1 MLVVIIVVILL
12 VSAMSDWQQA
22 ENLAVLDRNEEMRH
36 QELISSYEA
45 KSKQNR
51 TVKRTRAVKEPS
63 GRVLVEEVLLE
74 GEFDEELDEE
84 LEY

>member
-22 ENLAVLDRNEEMRH
+22 ENLSVLDRNEEMRH

-51 TVKRTRAVKEPS
+51 TAKRTRAVKEPS
-63 GRVLVEEVLLE
+63 GRILVEEVLLE
-74 GEFDEELDEE
+74 GEFDGEFGD
-84 LEY
+84 

>member
-22 ENLAVLDRNEEMRH
+22 ENLSVLDRNEEMRH

-45 KSKQNR
+45 KLKQNR
-51 TVKRTRAVKEPS
+51 TVKRTRAVKEPN

-74 GEFDEELDEE
+74 GEFEDEEF
-84 LEY
+84 EY

>member
-74 GEFDEELDEE
+74 GEFDEEL
-84 LEY
+84 EY

>member
-1 MLVVIIVVILL
+1 MLVIIIVVILL

-22 ENLAVLDRNEEMRH
+22 ENSAILDRNAEMRH

-51 TVKRTRAVKEPS
+51 TVKRTRAVREPN
-63 GRVLVEEVLLE
+63 GRILVEEVLLE
-74 GEFDEELDEE
+74 GEFEDGEFED
-84 LEY
+84 

>member
-22 ENLAVLDRNEEMRH
+22 ENLSVLDRNEEMRH

-45 KSKQNR
+45 KSKRNR
-51 TVKRTRAVKEPS
+51 TVKRTRTVREPN

-74 GEFDEELDEE
+74 GELEDGE